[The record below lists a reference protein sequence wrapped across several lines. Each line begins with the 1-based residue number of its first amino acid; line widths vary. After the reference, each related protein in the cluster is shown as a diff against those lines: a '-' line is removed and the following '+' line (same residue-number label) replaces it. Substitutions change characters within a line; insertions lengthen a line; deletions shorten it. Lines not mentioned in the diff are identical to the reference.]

1 MFSNN
6 ISFLFCFVLFCSVF
20 VVAAVVFLC
29 VVLVVL
35 ELAVDQAGLATS
47 PHQRKQNET
56 KNKD

>member
-35 ELAVDQAGLATS
+35 ELAVDQTGLATS